1 MKQRCVETLSEEEE
15 EEEEERLWLFQKN
28 EKTKRRNEGKTHDTS
43 FIFVYTYNLF
53 VNSNNNAMGGGGE
66 IALNDK
72 KNVKNDNLALLSS
85 SFRGQIF
92 ATADDVRKTK
102 QNENDFDALLTTTVQ
117 KEKNEIP
124 RTKLKSTGT
133 IEEEEEEE
141 EEEETE
147 KKQKE
152 RPKQRRMRLDG
163 LQNYGTE
170 YCWAMDKSGKSCQKK
185 TQKNCLVPYCSK
197 HLRCGDDAFSTRE
210 HPLGI
215 GKILIANFDL
225 PKNYKMVYFGTR
237 KPVRKLNKFR
247 KDYMLS
253 FWRGGGVIDP
263 QDCPVSSKLQYM
275 SNPGPQERSNVTC
288 TNRMFGDTRDEG
300 IVGREYKTTEFI
312 PKGTQMLQ
320 FYGPQWFASRDIEK
334 INVGTKKYPAPLKRK
349 RGRIE

>member
-1 MKQRCVETLSEEEE
+1 
-15 EEEEERLWLFQKN
+15 
-28 EKTKRRNEGKTHDTS
+28 
-43 FIFVYTYNLF
+43 
-53 VNSNNNAMGGGGE
+53 
-66 IALNDK
+66 
-72 KNVKNDNLALLSS
+72 
-85 SFRGQIF
+85 
-92 ATADDVRKTK
+92 
-102 QNENDFDALLTTTVQ
+102 
-117 KEKNEIP
+117 
-124 RTKLKSTGT
+124 
-133 IEEEEEEE
+133 
-141 EEEETE
+141 
-147 KKQKE
+147 
-152 RPKQRRMRLDG
+152 MRLDG

-170 YCWAMDKSGKSCQKK
+170 YCWAMDKSGTPCEKK
-185 TQKNCLVPYCSK
+185 TQKKCPVPYCSK

>member
-1 MKQRCVETLSEEEE
+1 
-15 EEEEERLWLFQKN
+15 
-28 EKTKRRNEGKTHDTS
+28 
-43 FIFVYTYNLF
+43 
-53 VNSNNNAMGGGGE
+53 MGGGGE

-117 KEKNEIP
+117 KEIKEIQ
-124 RTKLKSTGT
+124 RTKLKSTGA

-141 EEEETE
+141 EEEETETE

-170 YCWAMDKSGKSCQKK
+170 YCWAMDKSGTPCEKK
-185 TQKNCLVPYCSK
+185 TQKKCPVPYCSK

>member
-1 MKQRCVETLSEEEE
+1 
-15 EEEEERLWLFQKN
+15 
-28 EKTKRRNEGKTHDTS
+28 
-43 FIFVYTYNLF
+43 
-53 VNSNNNAMGGGGE
+53 MGGGGE

-117 KEKNEIP
+117 KEIKEIP

-133 IEEEEEEE
+133 K
-141 EEEETE
+141 EEETE

-163 LQNYGTE
+163 LQNYCTE
-170 YCWAMDKSGKSCQKK
+170 YCWAMDKSGTPCKKK
-185 TQKNCLVPYCSK
+185 TQKKCPVPYCSK

-215 GKILIANFDL
+215 GKILIASFDL

-237 KPVRKLNKFR
+237 KPVRKLNKLR

>member
-1 MKQRCVETLSEEEE
+1 
-15 EEEEERLWLFQKN
+15 
-28 EKTKRRNEGKTHDTS
+28 
-43 FIFVYTYNLF
+43 
-53 VNSNNNAMGGGGE
+53 MGGGGE

-102 QNENDFDALLTTTVQ
+102 RNENDFDALLTTALVQ

-152 RPKQRRMRLDG
+152 RPKQRRVRLDG

-170 YCWAMDKSGKSCQKK
+170 YCWAMDKSGTPCEKKNQKK
-185 TQKNCLVPYCSK
+185 CPVPYCSK

-237 KPVRKLNKFR
+237 KPVRKLNKLR

>member
-1 MKQRCVETLSEEEE
+1 MCSRVRVKQRCVETLSEEEE
-15 EEEEERLWLFQKN
+15 EEVEDYGFFTET
-28 EKTKRRNEGKTHDTS
+28 KTKRRNEGKTRH
-43 FIFVYTYNLF
+43 IFHFCHIFDTYNLF
-53 VNSNNNAMGGGGE
+53 VNSNKKAMGGGGE
-66 IALNDK
+66 IALNGK
-72 KNVKNDNLALLSS
+72 KNVENDNLALLSS

-117 KEKNEIP
+117 NEIP

-133 IEEEEEEE
+133 IEDEE

-170 YCWAMDKSGKSCQKK
+170 YCWAMDKSGTPCKKK
-185 TQKNCLVPYCSK
+185 TQKKCPVPYCSK

-237 KPVRKLNKFR
+237 KPVRKLNKLR